1 MISKAIVPSSRHIL
15 ALFIEG
21 PDTSVKVLEKSLV
34 KNGSNQL
41 TVNVFLDKE
50 EKEKKNGKEGIS
62 IKWNM
67 K

>member
-34 KNGSNQL
+34 KNGSNL
-41 TVNVFLDKE
+41 PKIFNSFLDV
-50 EKEKKNGKEGIS
+50 EKAEKRME
-62 IKWNM
+62 M
-67 K
+67 KASL

>member
-34 KNGSNQL
+34 KNGSNL
-41 TVNVFLDKE
+41 PILDFFKFFFLG
-50 EKEKKNGKEGIS
+50 KEKAEKRME
-62 IKWNM
+62 M
-67 K
+67 KASL